1 MTLGFCP
8 GVGGPTSVQM
18 GRGLPAAA
26 TWHSP
31 VGSALPTEGAVLR
44 PRTGGFVNN
53 GGRTQG
59 DDICNSALCPTRP
72 SKKFRVAPRHGDLR
86 SPTRHGQE
94 NHSVCALSFKTRG
107 TFGKLLRSLSL
118 LILKMGM
125 MLSNG
130 PLASTPRFTRV
141 CDKGQ

>member
-1 MTLGFCP
+1 
-8 GVGGPTSVQM
+8 M

-59 DDICNSALCPTRP
+59 DNTCNSALCPTRP
-72 SKKFRVAPRHGDLR
+72 SKKFRVAPRDGDLR
-86 SPTRHGQE
+86 SATRHGQE

-107 TFGKLLRSLSL
+107 SFGKLLRSLSL

-125 MLSNG
+125 MISNG